1 MQLKETIG
9 SISHQMSKEE
19 ENQGIIII
27 NDLSTALECKTI
39 LLLPREFMALQAEK
53 AIQVDDQGASLVLP
67 TV

>member
-9 SISHQMSKEE
+9 SISHQMNKEE

-27 NDLSTALECKTI
+27 YGLSAFVCKTI

-53 AIQVDDQGASLVLP
+53 AIQVDDQGASLVLA

>member
-1 MQLKETIG
+1 MN
-9 SISHQMSKEE
+9 KEE